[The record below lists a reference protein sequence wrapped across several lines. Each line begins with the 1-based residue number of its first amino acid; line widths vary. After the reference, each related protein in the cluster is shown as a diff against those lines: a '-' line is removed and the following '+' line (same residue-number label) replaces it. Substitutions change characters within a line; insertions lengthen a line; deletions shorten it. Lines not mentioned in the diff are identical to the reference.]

1 MSSPA
6 AAEAARGRDW
16 RTVDAATSEGTRTR
30 RSRRVAAQRRPRVE
44 AEVGVAV
51 EEEVRCGGLV
61 GRCGLNPK
69 APGARDGACGIMLV
83 RRDGGGAARRAR
95 AGARWWG

>member
-30 RSRRVAAQRRPRVE
+30 RPRRVAAAAAVAQRRPRVE
-44 AEVGVAV
+44 AEVGV
-51 EEEVRCGGLV
+51 EVRSGGLV
-61 GRCGLNPK
+61 GRCGLHLK
-69 APGARDGACGIMLV
+69 APRVRHGACGSIL
-83 RRDGGGAARRAR
+83 AR
-95 AGARWWG
+95 

>member
-44 AEVGVAV
+44 AAAGVGV
-51 EEEVRCGGLV
+51 EEEVRSGGLV
-61 GRCGLNPK
+61 GSCGLNLK
-69 APGARDGACGIMLV
+69 APGVRDGACGSILV
-83 RRDGGGAARRAR
+83 R
-95 AGARWWG
+95 

>member
-30 RSRRVAAQRRPRVE
+30 RSRRVAAAAAAAQRRPRVE
-44 AEVGVAV
+44 AEAEAGVAV
-51 EEEVRCGGLV
+51 EEEVRSGGLV
-61 GRCGLNPK
+61 GRCGLNLR
-69 APGARDGACGIMLV
+69 APEVRDGACGSILV
-83 RRDGGGAARRAR
+83 R
-95 AGARWWG
+95 

>member
-30 RSRRVAAQRRPRVE
+30 RSRRVAAQRRSRVE
-44 AEVGVAV
+44 AEAGVGV
-51 EEEVRCGGLV
+51 EVAEMRSGGLV
-61 GRCGLNPK
+61 GRCGLNLK
-69 APGARDGACGIMLV
+69 APGVLDGACGSIPV
-83 RRDGGGAARRAR
+83 R
-95 AGARWWG
+95 

>member
-30 RSRRVAAQRRPRVE
+30 RPRRVAAAAAQRRPRVE
-44 AEVGVAV
+44 AEVGVGV
-51 EEEVRCGGLV
+51 EVRSGGLV
-61 GRCGLNPK
+61 GRCGLHLK
-69 APGARDGACGIMLV
+69 APGVRHGACGSIL
-83 RRDGGGAARRAR
+83 AR
-95 AGARWWG
+95 

>member
-30 RSRRVAAQRRPRVE
+30 RSRRVAAAAAQRRPRVE
-44 AEVGVAV
+44 AEAGVAV
-51 EEEVRCGGLV
+51 EEEVRSGGLV
-61 GRCGLNPK
+61 GRCGLNLR
-69 APGARDGACGIMLV
+69 APEVRDGVCGSILV
-83 RRDGGGAARRAR
+83 R
-95 AGARWWG
+95 

>member
-30 RSRRVAAQRRPRVE
+30 RSPRVTVAVTQRHPRVE
-44 AEVGVAV
+44 AE
-51 EEEVRCGGLV
+51 
-61 GRCGLNPK
+61 
-69 APGARDGACGIMLV
+69 ARV
-83 RRDGGGAARRAR
+83 
-95 AGARWWG
+95 ARWRKS